1 MNGGTVAM
9 EKKLLLVKD
18 MKLGSLERGD
28 ENMSVR
34 ILGSLRAKSLGVK
47 SLWVKSLWKKS
58 LRVKGLG

>member
-1 MNGGTVAM
+1 M
-9 EKKLLLVKD
+9 EKKLLSVRD

-34 ILGSLRAKSLGVK
+34 ILGSLKAKSLGVK

-58 LRVKGLG
+58 LRAKGLG

>member
-9 EKKLLLVKD
+9 EKKLLSVRD

-34 ILGSLRAKSLGVK
+34 ILGSLKAKSLGVK

-58 LRVKGLG
+58 LRAKGLG